1 MLKQKVFEDGIIRTY
16 FPFLFTKE
24 NGLAVLP
31 KACVRF
37 FFLLGS
43 GMSMLL
49 QRGAI
54 VSRFFERLDRFACSA
69 LVSSIVQGCLL
80 PVPLCF
86 VTFNGSSSK
95 DFEKFDTERESVFW
109 WNSDENIGAKER
121 YERPSS
127 CSRFF
132 VLLVKLTMC
141 PKEHYRIVETKG
153 GEVGDN
159 SKKAK
164 VGALDKWR
172 HWARRHSSEAL
183 SSSGYER
190 TG

>member
-49 QRGAI
+49 ERVAI

-69 LVSSIVQGCLL
+69 WTI
-80 PVPLCF
+80 
-86 VTFNGSSSK
+86 
-95 DFEKFDTERESVFW
+95 
-109 WNSDENIGAKER
+109 KER
-121 YERPSS
+121 WN
-127 CSRFF
+127 
-132 VLLVKLTMC
+132 K
-141 PKEHYRIVETKG
+141 
-153 GEVGDN
+153 
-159 SKKAK
+159 
-164 VGALDKWR
+164 
-172 HWARRHSSEAL
+172 
-183 SSSGYER
+183 
-190 TG
+190 TGNFA